1 MRELWLVARHEYLR
15 MVRRRA
21 FLLGTL
27 AIPLLIVVVTAISV
41 TIAIGKRDDRPLGYV
56 DQASVLSAAVQP
68 ASGGEHVVELR
79 AFADA
84 QAAGDA
90 LQAGQIQAY
99 YVLPADYLQSGQVHL
114 YYWESAPSD
123 TVQGQF
129 DDFIRANLA
138 AGLPPNV
145 QQRAI
150 EGSSVTI
157 RSADGKRE
165 INSQNWVALVLPFVA
180 SFFFVMAVMTSGG
193 YLLQAVTTEK
203 ENRTMEVMI
212 TSLTPEQL
220 VSGKAAGL
228 MAVSLTQIGIW
239 TLAVV
244 VGLIVGAQYFA
255 PLRQAEVPWGMLGIA
270 ALYFVPSYVL
280 VAGIMVA
287 IGSAVTEIQQGQQI
301 AGLINLLF
309 FVPFFFLALVIAN
322 PDSSL
327 LVALSLFPTTAF
339 MTITMRWSL
348 AVVPLWQMAVSW
360 VLLVTSA
367 AGSLWISARVLR
379 AGMLRYGQRLDLHS
393 IARALGFAN
402 GRSTSAH
409 ASRR

>member
-1 MRELWLVARHEYLR
+1 
-15 MVRRRA
+15 
-21 FLLGTL
+21 
-27 AIPLLIVVVTAISV
+27 
-41 TIAIGKRDDRPLGYV
+41 
-56 DQASVLSAAVQP
+56 
-68 ASGGEHVVELR
+68 
-79 AFADA
+79 
-84 QAAGDA
+84 
-90 LQAGQIQAY
+90 
-99 YVLPADYLQSGQVHL
+99 
-114 YYWESAPSD
+114 
-123 TVQGQF
+123 
-129 DDFIRANLA
+129 
-138 AGLPPNV
+138 
-145 QQRAI
+145 
-150 EGSSVTI
+150 
-157 RSADGKRE
+157 
-165 INSQNWVALVLPFVA
+165 
-180 SFFFVMAVMTSGG
+180 
-193 YLLQAVTTEK
+193 
-203 ENRTMEVMI
+203 
-212 TSLTPEQL
+212 
-220 VSGKAAGL
+220 
-228 MAVSLTQIGIW
+228 
-239 TLAVV
+239 
-244 VGLIVGAQYFA
+244 
-255 PLRQAEVPWGMLGIA
+255 VPWGMLGIA

>member
-1 MRELWLVARHEYLR
+1 MRERWLVARHEYLR

-27 AIPLLIVVVTAISV
+27 AIPLLIIVVTAISV

-56 DQASVLSAAVQP
+56 DQAGVLSAAVQP
-68 ASGGEHVVELR
+68 ASTGGRTVELR
-79 AFADA
+79 AFSDA

-90 LQAGQIQAY
+90 LEAGQIQAY
-99 YVLPADYLQSGQVHL
+99 YVLPADYMQSGQVQL
-114 YYWESAPSD
+114 YYWENAPND
-123 TVQGQF
+123 TIQEQF
-129 DDFIRANLA
+129 NDFVRANLA
-138 AGLPPNV
+138 AGLSPSV

-150 EGSSVTI
+150 EGSSLTI
-157 RSADGKRE
+157 RSADGRRE
-165 INSQNWVALVLPFVA
+165 FNSRDWITIVLPFVA
-180 SFFFVMAVMTSGG
+180 SFFFVMVVMTSGG

-203 ENRTMEVMI
+203 ENRTMEIMI
-212 TSLTPEQL
+212 TSLTPGQL

-255 PLRQAEVPWGMLGIA
+255 PLRQAQVPWGMLGIA
-270 ALYFVPSYVL
+270 ALYFLPSYVL

-287 IGSAVTEIQQGQQI
+287 IGSAITEIQQGQQV

-322 PDSSL
+322 PDSPL

-348 AVVPLWQMAVSW
+348 AMVPLWQMVLSW
-360 VLLVTSA
+360 VLLVASA

-379 AGMLRYGQRLDLHS
+379 AGMLRYGQRLDLRS
-393 IARALGFAN
+393 IVRALGFAN
-402 GRSTSAH
+402 ERSTSTH
-409 ASRR
+409 APRR

>member
-1 MRELWLVARHEYLR
+1 MRERWLVARHEYLR

-27 AIPLLIVVVTAISV
+27 AIPLLIIVVTAISV

-56 DQASVLSAAVQP
+56 DQAGVLSAAVQP
-68 ASGGEHVVELR
+68 ASTGGRTVELR
-79 AFADA
+79 AFSDA

-90 LQAGQIQAY
+90 LEAGQIQAY
-99 YVLPADYLQSGQVHL
+99 YVLPADYMQSGQVQL
-114 YYWESAPSD
+114 YYWENAPND
-123 TVQGQF
+123 TIQQQF
-129 DDFIRANLA
+129 NDFVRANLA
-138 AGLPPNV
+138 AGLSPSV

-150 EGSSVTI
+150 EGSSLTI
-157 RSADGKRE
+157 RSADGRRE
-165 INSQNWVALVLPFVA
+165 FNSRDWITIVLPFVA
-180 SFFFVMAVMTSGG
+180 SFFFVMVVMTSGG

-203 ENRTMEVMI
+203 ENRTMEIMI
-212 TSLTPEQL
+212 TSLTPGQL

-255 PLRQAEVPWGMLGIA
+255 PLRQAQVPWGMLGIA
-270 ALYFVPSYVL
+270 ALYFLPSYVL

-287 IGSAVTEIQQGQQI
+287 IGSAITEIQQGQQV

-322 PDSSL
+322 PDSPL

-348 AVVPLWQMAVSW
+348 AMVPLWQMVLSW
-360 VLLVTSA
+360 VLLVASA

-379 AGMLRYGQRLDLHS
+379 AGMLRYGQRLDLRS
-393 IARALGFAN
+393 IVRALGFAN
-402 GRSTSAH
+402 ERSTSTH
-409 ASRR
+409 APRR